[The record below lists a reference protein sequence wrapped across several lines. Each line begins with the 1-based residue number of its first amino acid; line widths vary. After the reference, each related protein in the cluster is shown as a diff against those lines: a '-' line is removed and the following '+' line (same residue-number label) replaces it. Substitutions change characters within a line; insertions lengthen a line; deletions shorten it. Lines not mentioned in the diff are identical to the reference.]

1 MKVFVTGV
9 SGQLGHDV
17 MFELV
22 RRGHT
27 AWGTAR
33 RQPEELPQLCGTG
46 GEETAVPLF
55 RALDLTEETAVK
67 AELSALRPD
76 AIIHCAAW
84 TAVDAAER
92 AENIPLC
99 RAVNVDGTANLA
111 AACRESGARLIH
123 VSSDYVFSGE
133 GTAPWTPECADL
145 RPVNVYG
152 HSKLDAERAT
162 EAAEQWCV
170 LRTSW
175 LFGEGESFLRSLL
188 HLARER
194 DRVRVVS
201 DQIGAPTFAPDLA
214 RLLVDLSVKG
224 AGGVYHA
231 TNEGGYVSRYELAG
245 EIFRLAGISASLEPV
260 TTAEFARPGAAPRPL
275 NSRLDTTK
283 LARDGFAPL
292 PDRHDALRRSLA
304 RIG

>member
-1 MKVFVTGV
+1 MRVLVTGA
-9 SGQLGHDV
+9 SGRLGREV
-17 MFELV
+17 CRELD
-22 RRGHT
+22 RRGMEHLGP
-27 AWGTAR
+27 ASAKLDIR
-33 RQPEELPQLCGTG
+33 SAA
-46 GEETAVPLF
+46 AV
-55 RALDLTEETAVK
+55 REALGAY
-67 AELSALRPD
+67 RPD
-76 AIIHCAAW
+76 AVIHCAAW

-92 AENIPLC
+92 AGNIPLC

-111 AACRESGARLIH
+111 AACRGSGARLIH
-123 VSSDYVFSGE
+123 ISSDYVFSGE

-152 HSKLDAERAT
+152 HSKLDAERAA

-170 LRTSW
+170 VRTSW

-214 RLLVDLSVKG
+214 RLLVDLAVKG

-245 EIFRLAGISASLEPV
+245 EIFRLAGFSASLEPV

-292 PDRHDALRRSLA
+292 PDRHDALRRYLA